1 MEILRNPAGTSGIL
15 RILQLLGSFGNPSES
30 LKPSGI
36 LRDPSGSFGN
46 HSNFLDP
53 SGSFRNLGILWES
66 FGSFEILRVPSK
78 FFGFPGDPLG
88 ILWNPSRI
96 LWNPLG
102 SFGNPSGSFRN
113 PLRILQNPL
122 GSPESFGSPSGIRI
136 QTGVHLTDRENLSNA
151 LPGQLD

>member
-1 MEILRNPAGTSGIL
+1 M
-15 RILQLLGSFGNPSES
+15 LLLISTRRRRHAANFSEKTFGH
-30 LKPSGI
+30 
-36 LRDPSGSFGN
+36 PSGSFGILQE
-46 HSNFLDP
+46 SFESFWILRDP
-53 SGSFRNLGILWES
+53 AGILES
-66 FGSFEILRVPSK
+66 FGNPLGSFEILWVPSK

-136 QTGVHLTDRENLSNA
+136 QTGVHLTGRDLSNT